1 MSRKLLLWLALALSV
16 FGVAFALL
24 LKPVGREFFY
34 HRARPVAESQLQ
46 REARPGWTVDRIEVE
61 PDVTLVGYV
70 RPPAVPNAPVV
81 LLFHGNAGAGITG
94 VPGFFEAL
102 AQGRPWGMAAY
113 SYRGFGA
120 STGSPGEDVI
130 MSDALAIVEHLQR
143 AFGIKTEQLV
153 LAGNSMGAGV
163 ALSVAA
169 RLSARGTPPCATVS
183 ASGYT
188 SLERVVDSRT
198 RLPIGWFV
206 PDKYDVLA
214 FIDEVP
220 APVMLLH
227 GTEDRVVPIAHSEEL
242 AERMGDRATLVP
254 AVGLGHTPWA
264 DAEAVA
270 ATRRFIETHCAR

>member
-1 MSRKLLLWLALALSV
+1 MALGI
-16 FGVAFALL
+16 FGAAFALL

-46 REARPGWTVDRIEVE
+46 REAPPGWSVDRIVLG
-61 PDVTLVGYV
+61 PDVALVGYV
-70 RPPAVPNAPVV
+70 KPPAVANAPVV
-81 LLFHGNAGAGITG
+81 LLFHGNAGAGIPG
-94 VPGFFEAL
+94 VPGFFEDL
-102 AQGRPWGMAAY
+102 AQGKPWGGAAY

-120 STGSPGEDVI
+120 STGSPGEEAI

-143 AFGIKTEQLV
+143 AFGTEPEQLV

-183 ASGYT
+183 AAGYT
-188 SLERVVDSRT
+188 SLERIVDSRT
-198 RLPIGWFV
+198 RLPIAWLV

-214 FIDEVP
+214 FIDDVP
-220 APVMLLH
+220 GPVMLLH

-242 AERMGDRATLVP
+242 ADRLGDRATLVP
-254 AVGLGHTPWA
+254 VVGAGHAPWA

-270 ATRRFIETHCAR
+270 ATRRFIDAHCVR